1 MRARDLMTTSPV
13 CVTPRTRLG
22 ETIEI
27 MYANDVRH
35 IPVVDDTRLVGIVS
49 DRDLRALWEPVVN
62 AQIGDGRAFDRR
74 VADYM
79 STDPVTV
86 MEEDDATEVI
96 ELLVEHRI
104 GAIPVI
110 DADGVLVGIVSYID
124 VLKALGDALEE

>member
-35 IPVVDDTRLVGIVS
+35 IPVVDDSRLVGIIS
-49 DRDLRALWEPVVN
+49 DRDLRALWDPVVSV
-62 AQIGDGRAFDRR
+62 QVGDGRAFDRR
-74 VADYM
+74 VSEYM

-86 MEEDDATEVI
+86 MEEDEATEVI
-96 ELLVEHRI
+96 ELLVEHRV
-104 GAIPVI
+104 GAIPVV
-110 DADGVLVGIVSYID
+110 DAEGILVGIVSYID
-124 VLKALGDALEE
+124 VLKALGDALED